1 MEIKVLWAD
10 TQAIVWRMFSL
21 SRMLLHL
28 LPFPSFTACSQ
39 VFEDVSFGASS
50 RWLSS
55 ASIKT
60 EKNLILRKK
69 KIKNNTFFF
78 LTPDFFWLILLP
90 EAWCASLTTEKNQKG
105 RDVPLIFL
113 NATGGAY
120 FLLTPNQGERRQKEG
135 GNRQKRIEPN
145 CDVPIYHVIYK
156 MKWVK
161 MIFKRHSSQE
171 MVTTVQM

>member
-60 EKNLILRKK
+60 EKNLTLRKRKDK
-69 KIKNNTFFF
+69 KENFFF
-78 LTPDFFWLILLP
+78 FNSWFLSTHFVTWSLMCQLNHGKKAKRTERATDIFKCYRRCLFPTDSKPGGNKTKRRGEQTEEDRTRL
-90 EAWCASLTTEKNQKG
+90 WCAHLPRYTQNE
-105 RDVPLIFL
+105 
-113 NATGGAY
+113 TG
-120 FLLTPNQGERRQKEG
+120 
-135 GNRQKRIEPN
+135 
-145 CDVPIYHVIYK
+145 
-156 MKWVK
+156 
-161 MIFKRHSSQE
+161 
-171 MVTTVQM
+171 